1 MEFSFSR
8 EQEDLRSSLRDF
20 LSRRSGSEAR
30 NRLLKSGY
38 ALDRDLWHAMAQQLG
53 LMGIALP
60 EQVGGS
66 DAGFLE
72 TSIVLEELGRDAYAG
87 PYFST
92 VAASWVLEHA
102 GEKSPSPLERLADG
116 SRIFTL
122 AVVEDG
128 GTWARPGH
136 TTTAFEVADGY
147 RLSGSKVHVT
157 DADTADEFVV
167 VANLPEGPAWFTVAA
182 DAPGV
187 SVVMGESLD
196 LTRPIGRLVLQ
207 DAPATLMVPPAT
219 AGAVLAD
226 VNDKAAVALAA
237 EMVGGADAALR
248 QSVAWSLERT
258 QFGRP
263 IGSFQ
268 AIKHM
273 SADALVEVET
283 ARVLTQYAAWAIDEG
298 TPDRSVVASMA
309 KQAASDAIGLAAG
322 NNIQIHGGIGFT
334 WEHSAHLYFRK
345 AKASSALFGTA
356 PHHRDR
362 IADLLAV

>member
-1 MEFSFSR
+1 MQFSFSR

-30 NRLLKSGY
+30 NRVLKSGY
-38 ALDRDLWHAMAQQLG
+38 ALDRGLWDSMAQQLG
-53 LMGIALP
+53 LLGLALP
-60 EQVGGS
+60 ESVGGS
-66 DAGFLE
+66 EAGFLE

-92 VAASWVLEHA
+92 VAASWVLQHA
-102 GEKSPSPLERLADG
+102 GEDGATTLEQLASG

-122 AVVEDG
+122 AIADEG

-136 TTTAFEVADGY
+136 RTTAFEVADGH
-147 RLSGSKVHVT
+147 RLAGLKVNVT

-167 VANLPEGPAWFTVAA
+167 VADLPDGPAWFRVAA

-196 LTRPIGRLVLQ
+196 LTRPIGQLVLQ
-207 DAPATLMVPPAT
+207 DAPAILVVGPAA
-219 AGAVLAD
+219 AGEILAD
-226 VNDKAAVALAA
+226 VNDKAAVALSA

-248 QSVAWSLERT
+248 QAVAWSLERT

-283 ARVLTQYAAWAIDEG
+283 ARVLTQYAAWAIDER

-309 KQAASDAIGLAAG
+309 KQAASDAFSLAAG

-345 AKASSALFGTA
+345 AKATSALFGTA
-356 PHHRDR
+356 PQHRDR